1 MSESENASNANIIS
15 ATSET
20 FRTDVIEA
28 SMQLPVVADFW
39 AEWCGPCRQLMPIL
53 EQLAEE
59 YAGRFRLVKINVDEC
74 PEIAGAMGVQSIPF
88 VVAFVDGQP
97 ATQLPGAHDEAAVRE
112 WLNSFLPSPAVE
124 AYNAGMEAEGE
135 GRLSEAETSFRQAV
149 EMGPD
154 YAEFK
159 IALGRILLAQDRN
172 QECSEIME
180 QLEARGFLEPDA
192 EALKGQL
199 ALKNQVQDSG
209 GTIQAREALAADPD
223 NRTLQIALG
232 EALGVD
238 KNFEEACDLLL
249 DIIRNEFGEHREN
262 AKDAMVAVLAMM
274 GPQSRLASDYRR
286 QLATAFY

>member
-1 MSESENASNANIIS
+1 MSESENANIIS
-15 ATSET
+15 ANSET
-20 FRTDVIEA
+20 FRADVIEA
-28 SMQLPVVADFW
+28 SAQLPIVADFW

-53 EQLAEE
+53 EQLAQE

-74 PEIAGAMGVQSIPF
+74 PEIAGALGVQSIPL
-88 VVAFVDGQP
+88 VLAFIDGQP

-112 WLNSFLPSPAVE
+112 WLDSFLPSPAID
-124 AYNAGMEAEGE
+124 AYNAGMEAEAE
-135 GRLSEAETSFRQAV
+135 GRLPDAETSFRQAV
-149 EMGPD
+149 ELGPD
-154 YAEFK
+154 YSEFK
-159 IALGRILLAQDRN
+159 IALGRALLAQDRN
-172 QECSEIME
+172 QECAEIIE

-192 EALKGQL
+192 EELKGQL
-199 ALKNQVQDSG
+199 TLKNQVQDSG

-238 KNFEEACDLLL
+238 KNFGEACDLLL

-262 AKDAMVAVLAMM
+262 AKEAMVAVLAMM
-274 GPQSRLASDYRR
+274 GPKSQLASDYRR